1 MDVCF
6 QFLVMMNKGAIN
18 IYVQIFVWTY
28 SVGGQVGRSYGTD
41 TFPFLDTAKLF
52 SKVVISALSNLLNKI
67 LCCREDRYHFF
78 FFFNM
83 RKLRPE
89 GL

>member
-1 MDVCF
+1 M
-6 QFLVMMNKGAIN
+6 
-18 IYVQIFVWTY
+18 
-28 SVGGQVGRSYGTD
+28 GRSYGTD
-41 TFPFLDTAKLF
+41 TFPLLDTAKLF

-67 LCCREDRYHFF
+67 LCCREDRYLF